1 MKIRR
6 FSRAYPRMYL
16 LILLLMVAGLLT
28 VACASPMRDA
38 TSVMPAP
45 ASEMAMPAG
54 GAWEAMAESGFGM
67 DAAVVNPNRQIIATA
82 DISLVVVDTERVYAE
97 IEGMMGEVGGY
108 VANTNLYKS
117 GDAQLLRG
125 NVVLRVPAQSLPAV
139 MDRLAGM
146 AVSVNSRNVNRQDVT
161 DHYADVDAQL
171 RNLQATETELLALL
185 TEVRQ
190 RPNAGTEDILAV
202 YRNLT
207 EIRGQIERL
216 QGQKNLLD
224 NQIALSTINVSL
236 TPDALNRPLVEQ
248 NWRPGVVVREALRAL
263 TATAQF
269 LGTLLIWVGVYLLPL
284 TLVVM
289 LPFILL
295 FWLGRRFLRRK
306 GRSSSLPSA

>member
-1 MKIRR
+1 M
-6 FSRAYPRMYL
+6 
-16 LILLLMVAGLLT
+16 ILLLLLT
-28 VACASPMRDA
+28 ALLWTGCAGSSQDA
-38 TSVMPAP
+38 ASVMPSSP
-45 ASEMAMPAG
+45 EMAMPAIG
-54 GAWEAMAESGFGM
+54 GAWETVAESGVGLGM
-67 DAAVVNPNRQIIATA
+67 DGSLVNANRQIIATA
-82 DISLVVVDTERVYAE
+82 EISLVVADTERVYGE
-97 IEGMMGEVGGY
+97 IEGLMGEVGGY

-125 NVVLRVPAQSLPAV
+125 NVTLRVPAQSLPAV
-139 MDRLAGM
+139 LDRLAEM
-146 AVSVNSRNVNRQDVT
+146 SVSVNARNVNRQDVT
-161 DHYADVDAQL
+161 DQYADVDAQL

-224 NQIALSTINVSL
+224 DQIALSTVHVSL

-248 NWRPGVVVREALRAL
+248 NWRPGAVMREALRAL

-269 LGTLLIWVGVYLLPL
+269 LGTLFIWFGVYLLPL
-284 TLVVM
+284 LLALL

-295 FWLGRRFLRRK
+295 FWLGRRVLARRK
-306 GRSSSLPSA
+306 QRSASQPSA